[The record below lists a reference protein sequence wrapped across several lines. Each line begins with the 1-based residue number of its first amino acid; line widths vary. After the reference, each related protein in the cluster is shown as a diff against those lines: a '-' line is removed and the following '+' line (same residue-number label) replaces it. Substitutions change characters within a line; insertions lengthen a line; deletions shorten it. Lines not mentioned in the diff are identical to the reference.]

1 MKLSANKV
9 AQHLDITLNTLN
21 NWYKW
26 ASDPETEIPGS
37 APKLP
42 QFTRDWEGGPRRWE
56 ESDLPALQA
65 FKEWIPKGR
74 AGVMGK
80 TNSHYWGERGIRANK
95 NRV

>member
-1 MKLSANKV
+1 MKLSASQV
-9 AQHLDITLNTLN
+9 ANRLDISVNTLS
-21 NWYKW
+21 NWYRWK
-26 ASDPETEIPGS
+26 AQEIDTPVS

-42 QFTRDWEGGPRRWE
+42 QFTRDWVGGPRRWE

-80 TNSHYWGERGIRANK
+80 TNSRYWGERGIRADK